1 MQTAHVAPT
10 TSKPCPQGTP
20 TSPVGQPGGL
30 DLVATANSERPGD
43 HEYLF
48 DLRLFASIRFRANS
62 VREAREMLS
71 ASLQCVTAN
80 LGAWPDGSPI
90 MAEVSADD
98 TADVMEIDGVE
109 T

>member
-10 TSKPCPQGTP
+10 TSKPWPLGTP
-20 TSPVGQPGGL
+20 PVGQPSGL
-30 DLVATANSERPGD
+30 DLIATTTSGRPGD

-62 VREAREMLS
+62 IREAREVLS

-90 MAEVSADD
+90 IAEVSADD
-98 TADVMEIDGVE
+98 TADVMAIDGVE

>member
-1 MQTAHVAPT
+1 MQTAPVAPT

-62 VREAREMLS
+62 VREARAMLS
-71 ASLQCVTAN
+71 ASLHCVTAN
-80 LGAWPDGSPI
+80 MGAWPDGSTI
-90 MAEVSADD
+90 MAEVCSDH
-98 TADVMEIDGVE
+98 TAHVMEINDVE
-109 T
+109 A